1 MKKFDIGLKKILKSS
16 YSLNQRGK
24 QMFFCYSS
32 ISWIANDVSK
42 IISNIAKKIFSTW
55 MRINKLDNSNSKN
68 SRKQ

>member
-1 MKKFDIGLKKILKSS
+1 
-16 YSLNQRGK
+16 
-24 QMFFCYSS
+24 MFFCYSS